1 MINLSSKEQCCGCK
15 ACGDVCPK
23 KAISFKT
30 DIEGFWY
37 PEVDQN
43 LCIDC
48 KLCEKVCPIINI
60 DSLKKNDLPQSEC
73 HAAIHKNIE
82 IRFDS
87 TSGGLFSALAEATY
101 KAGGYVGG
109 AIFTEDYGVKFF
121 ISNNKKDLSTLRSS
135 KYLQSDTEG
144 LYIAVR
150 DLVKAGE
157 RVLVCGSPC
166 QMAALR
172 AFLKKDYENLI
183 IVDFIC
189 RGTNSPKVF
198 RKYLDYLE
206 DRFGSKVVYYKAK
219 NKELGWRQ
227 LTSKIRFANGQTLYD
242 TRDINYFTVGY
253 LNTGVYSR
261 PSCYDCKFKDFP
273 RISDITLAD
282 LWGAEKIVGKDLDGD
297 MGTSLVMVNSQKG
310 MKYFESIKASIN
322 EQIIPFKS
330 VLAKNPALVK
340 PLNPPLVDREQFY
353 KDLDSSSFGAVAK
366 KYISRPIDSPISS
379 KRKLKNILGFVK
391 AVIRVSGF
399 SLSTWWKNIYYN
411 LLCSRV
417 HTTISLKHY
426 VLISKHV
433 VLELHPKSCLK
444 VNGILKIGEKKF
456 ANSKLETRVLI
467 EDGATW
473 QVDDDWVLFYGSD
486 LEIFKNA
493 LFHVE
498 GIGGTN
504 INSTI
509 ICGEH
514 IHFGRGVMIGRAV
527 TIRDNNG
534 NHYIARRGYKNTRP
548 VHIGQHAW
556 LCEGCTIIA
565 GAKIGDGAII
575 GAKALV
581 ASAVPAF
588 TMVAGNPAQVVDED
602 VYWKY

>member
-48 KLCEKVCPIINI
+48 KLCEKVCPITNI

-121 ISNNKKDLSTLRSS
+121 ISNNKKDLSALRSS

-157 RVLVCGSPC
+157 KVLVCGSPC

-206 DRFGSKVVYYKAK
+206 NLFGSKVVYFKAK

-227 LTSKIRFANGQTLYD
+227 LVTKIRFANNKTLYETKD
-242 TRDINYFTVGY
+242 TSFYTTGY
-253 LNTGVYSR
+253 LATGVYTR
-261 PSCYDCKFKDFP
+261 PSCYDCKFKGFP

-282 LWGAEKIVGKDLDGD
+282 FWGAEKVVGKELDNDL
-297 MGTSLVMVNSQKG
+297 GTSLVMLNSQKG
-310 MKYFESIKASIN
+310 ARYFASIKDK
-322 EQIIPFKS
+322 IIEKQVPFETI
-330 VLAKNPALVK
+330 LAGNQALVK
-340 PLNPPLVDREQFY
+340 SLNPPLVNRDQFY
-353 KDLDSSSFGAVAK
+353 QDLNDNPFDFVAK
-366 KYISRPIDSPISS
+366 KYIVRTIDRKPTM
-379 KRKLKNILGFVK
+379 KRQVKNVLGFLRK
-391 AVIRVSGF
+391 ISGVSRF
-399 SLSTWWKNIYYN
+399 SFKTFWQNIYYN
-411 LLCSRV
+411 VFSRNV
-417 HTTISLKHY
+417 FGNIRYGHYILIHKNTIVEIK
-426 VLISKHV
+426 KTAR
-433 VLELHPKSCLK
+433 LELKGVFDL
-444 VNGILKIGEKKF
+444 GFKKF
-456 ANSKLETRVLI
+456 KDSKIETRLLVDNNAILRI
-467 EDGATW
+467 DGNW
-473 QVDDDWVLFYGSD
+473 KIYYGSD
-486 LEIFKNA
+486 IEVFDGA
-493 LFHVE
+493 LLHVD
-498 GIGGTN
+498 GLGGSNIGC
-504 INSTI
+504 TI
-509 ICGEH
+509 VCGDK
-514 IHFGRGVMIGRAV
+514 IHIGREVIIGRNV

-534 NHYIARRGYKNTRP
+534 GHYIARRGYKNSRP
-548 VHIGQHAW
+548 VEIGQHSW
-556 LCEGCTIIA
+556 LCEGCTITA
-565 GAKIGDGAII
+565 GAKIGDSAII
-575 GAKALV
+575 GAKSLV
-581 ASAVPAF
+581 TSSIPPFA
-588 TMVAGNPAQVVDED
+588 MVSGNPAQIVDED
-602 VYWKY
+602 VFWKF

>member
-23 KAISFKT
+23 KAILFKT

-37 PEVDQN
+37 PEIDRN
-43 LCIDC
+43 LCVDC
-48 KLCEKVCPIINI
+48 GLCEKVCPIINI
-60 DSLKKNDLPQSEC
+60 DALKKNDLPQSEC
-73 HAAIHKNIE
+73 HAAINKNIE
-82 IRFDS
+82 VRFDS
-87 TSGGLFSALAEATY
+87 TSGGLFSALADATY

-109 AIFTEDYGVKFF
+109 AVFTEEYGVKFF
-121 ISNNKKDLSTLRSS
+121 ISNDKKDLTALRSS

-157 RVLVCGSPC
+157 KVLVCGSPC

-172 AFLKKDYENLI
+172 AFLKKDYENLV

-206 DRFGSKVVYYKAK
+206 DRFDSKVVYFKAK

-227 LTSKIRFANGQTLYD
+227 LTSKICFENGRTLYD
-242 TRDINYFTVGY
+242 TKDTSYFAAGY

-261 PSCYDCKFKDFP
+261 PSCYDCKFKGFP

-282 LWGAEKIVGKDLDGD
+282 LWGAERIVGKELDND
-297 MGTSLVMVNSQKG
+297 MGTSLVMLNSLKG
-310 MKYFESIKASIN
+310 KKYFDSIKDRVVEKEIPFESI
-322 EQIIPFKS
+322 
-330 VLAKNPALVK
+330 LAHNPALVK
-340 PLNPPLVDREQFY
+340 PLNPPLVDRTSFY
-353 KDLDSSSFGAVAK
+353 QDLNQYPFKKVAE
-366 KYISRPIDSPISS
+366 KYIKRPVDREVTK
-379 KRKLKNILGFVK
+379 KRQLKNILVFCRDVAK
-391 AVIRVSGF
+391 VSGC
-399 SLSTWWKNIYYN
+399 SLSTWWKNVFYN
-411 LLCSRV
+411 LFCSNVQTSIR
-417 HTTISLKHY
+417 LKHY
-426 VLISKHV
+426 VLLYKYA
-433 VLELHPKSCLK
+433 VLELHPKSCVK
-444 VNGILKIGEKKF
+444 VNGILRIGEKKF
-456 ANSKLETRVLI
+456 KKSKLETRVLI
-467 EDGATW
+467 EDNAVW

-504 INSTI
+504 IGSTI
-509 ICGEH
+509 ICGEL
-514 IHFGRGVMIGRAV
+514 IHLGRGVMLGRNV

-534 NHYIARRGYKNTRP
+534 SHYIARRGYKNSRP
-548 VHIGQHAW
+548 VHVGQHAW
-556 LCEGCTIIA
+556 LCEGCTVIA
-565 GAKIGDGAII
+565 GAKIGDGAIV
-575 GAKALV
+575 GAKAFV
-581 ASAVPAF
+581 SSAIPAF
-588 TMVAGNPAQVVDED
+588 TMVSGNPAQIVDED